1 MLLSLCEIQ
10 LPLWSCSMLLLKS
23 TDRLSTEEQTQNIF
37 CALAGEMVSEF
48 LAWSSALSQYR
59 REGQQVTKR
68 RQEDSGGSCFNIAKM
83 GQAQNGPESRM
94 MTVLGLWNI
103 FASSLHP
110 LSYGPMS
117 PKTIHCSLGAPEL
130 T

>member
-10 LPLWSCSMLLLKS
+10 LPLWSCSMPLLKS
-23 TDRLSTEEQTQNIF
+23 VDRLSTEGQTQSIF

-48 LAWSSALSQYR
+48 LAWSSAPSQC
-59 REGQQVTKR
+59 R
-68 RQEDSGGSCFNIAKM
+68 RQEDSGGSCFNIAKK
-83 GQAQNGPESRM
+83 GQAQSGPESRM
-94 MTVLGLWNI
+94 MTVLRLWSI

-117 PKTIHCSLGAPEL
+117 SKTIHCFLGAPEL